1 MTTIEKKL
9 IKYNFSTGNDPK
21 YIVVHDT
28 GNPGKGADADAHY
41 RYFNGGNRNAS
52 AHYFVDDH
60 SIIQTVEDAN
70 ASWHCGDGKGQ
81 YGITNYNSIGIEI
94 CINSDGDYN
103 KAVQNAIDLV
113 KFLMKKH
120 NISLDKVVRH
130 YDASRKNCPGT
141 MSSNNWEKWNWF
153 KGQLKEEAAPVE
165 GLYRVRKSWDD
176 AKSQVGAYKVL
187 ENAKAEC
194 DKNPGYSVF
203 DEKGN
208 KVYPLPSSV
217 PEQPGE
223 TQPEQQLTLIM
234 GKTEA
239 TAAQMVSY
247 ALKSNTKPLLPNCT
261 IEELAQV
268 FIEEAEVEGVR
279 ADVAWA
285 QSLKETGYFKYGGI
299 VLPEQNNY
307 SGIGALNNNS
317 KGEAAVFE
325 SPRIGARAQIQHLK
339 AYAST
344 EALKQPCVDPRFH
357 LVKRGSAKY
366 VEWLGYEDNPNG
378 TGWAWPGKGYGYSI
392 VGILKGILQ
401 EPKESKEATDT
412 GNVPQW
418 QKDAFKKL
426 VEKKIIN
433 SPEFWEGRLGETITI
448 GEVMGILA
456 NTL

>member
-1 MTTIEKKL
+1 MTVIEKKL

-28 GNPGKGADADAHY
+28 GNPGKGADTDAHY
-41 RYFNGGNRNAS
+41 RYFNGGNRSAS

-103 KAVQNAIDLV
+103 KAVQNTIELV

-120 NISLDKVVRH
+120 NIPLDKVVRH

-165 GLYRVRKSWDD
+165 GLY
-176 AKSQVGAYKVL
+176 
-187 ENAKAEC
+187 
-194 DKNPGYSVF
+194 
-203 DEKGN
+203 
-208 KVYPLPSSV
+208 
-217 PEQPGE
+217 
-223 TQPEQQLTLIM
+223 
-234 GKTEA
+234 
-239 TAAQMVSY
+239 
-247 ALKSNTKPLLPNCT
+247 
-261 IEELAQV
+261 
-268 FIEEAEVEGVR
+268 
-279 ADVAWA
+279 
-285 QSLKETGYFKYGGI
+285 
-299 VLPEQNNY
+299 
-307 SGIGALNNNS
+307 
-317 KGEAAVFE
+317 
-325 SPRIGARAQIQHLK
+325 
-339 AYAST
+339 
-344 EALKQPCVDPRFH
+344 
-357 LVKRGSAKY
+357 
-366 VEWLGYEDNPNG
+366 
-378 TGWAWPGKGYGYSI
+378 
-392 VGILKGILQ
+392 Q

-426 VEKKIIN
+426 VERKIIN

>member
-9 IKYNFSTGNDPK
+9 IKYNFSTGNEPK

-103 KAVQNAIDLV
+103 KAVQNTIELV
-113 KFLMKKH
+113 KFLMKKYS
-120 NISLDKVVRH
+120 IPLDKVVRH

-153 KGQLKEEAAPVE
+153 KGQLKEEDAPVE
-165 GLYRVRKSWDD
+165 GLYRVRQSWDD
-176 AKSQVGAYKVL
+176 AKSQVGAYKAL

-208 KVYPLPSSV
+208 KVYPLPSSA

-234 GKTEA
+234 GKTEV

-325 SPRIGARAQIQHLK
+325 SPRIGVRAQIQHL
-339 AYAST
+339 
-344 EALKQPCVDPRFH
+344 
-357 LVKRGSAKY
+357 
-366 VEWLGYEDNPNG
+366 
-378 TGWAWPGKGYGYSI
+378 
-392 VGILKGILQ
+392 
-401 EPKESKEATDT
+401 
-412 GNVPQW
+412 
-418 QKDAFKKL
+418 
-426 VEKKIIN
+426 
-433 SPEFWEGRLGETITI
+433 
-448 GEVMGILA
+448 
-456 NTL
+456 

>member
-9 IKYNFSTGNDPK
+9 IKYNFSTGNEPK

-28 GNPGKGADADAHY
+28 GNTGKGADADAHY

-60 SIIQTVEDAN
+60 SIIQTVEDTN

-103 KAVQNAIDLV
+103 KAVQNAIELV

-120 NISLDKVVRH
+120 NIPLDKVVRH

-153 KGQLKEEAAPVE
+153 KGQLKEEAAPAS

-208 KVYPLPSSV
+208 KVYPLPSSA

-247 ALKSNTKPLLPNCT
+247 ALKSNAKPLLPNCT

-285 QSLKETGYFKYGGI
+285 QALKETGYFKYGGI

-307 SGIGALNNNS
+307 SGIGALNNNA

-325 SPRIGARAQIQHLK
+325 SPRIGVRAQIQHLK

-344 EALKQPCVDPRFH
+344 EALKQPCADPRFH

-392 VGILKGILQ
+392 VRILKGILQ

>member
-60 SIIQTVEDAN
+60 SIIQTVEDTN

-81 YGITNYNSIGIEI
+81 YGITNYNSIGIEV

-103 KAVQNAIDLV
+103 KAVQNAIELV

-153 KGQLKEEAAPVE
+153 KGQLKEEAAPAS

-208 KVYPLPSSV
+208 KVYPLPSSA

-247 ALKSNTKPLLPNCT
+247 ALKSNAKPLLPNCT

-285 QSLKETGYFKYGGI
+285 QALKETGYFKYGGI

-307 SGIGALNNNS
+307 SGIGALNNNA

-325 SPRIGARAQIQHLK
+325 SPRIGVRAQIQHLK

-344 EALKQPCVDPRFH
+344 EALKQPCADPRFH

>member
-1 MTTIEKKL
+1 MKKKL
-9 IKYNFSTGNDPK
+9 IKYNFSTGNEPK

-60 SIIQTVEDAN
+60 SIIQTVEDIN

-103 KAVQNAIDLV
+103 KAVQNAIELV

-120 NISLDKVVRH
+120 NIPLDKVVRH

-153 KGQLKEEAAPVE
+153 KGQLKEEAAPAS

-208 KVYPLPSSV
+208 KVYPLPSSA

-239 TAAQMVSY
+239 TAAQMASY
-247 ALKSNTKPLLPNCT
+247 A
-261 IEELAQV
+261 
-268 FIEEAEVEGVR
+268 
-279 ADVAWA
+279 
-285 QSLKETGYFKYGGI
+285 
-299 VLPEQNNY
+299 
-307 SGIGALNNNS
+307 
-317 KGEAAVFE
+317 
-325 SPRIGARAQIQHLK
+325 
-339 AYAST
+339 
-344 EALKQPCVDPRFH
+344 
-357 LVKRGSAKY
+357 
-366 VEWLGYEDNPNG
+366 
-378 TGWAWPGKGYGYSI
+378 
-392 VGILKGILQ
+392 
-401 EPKESKEATDT
+401 
-412 GNVPQW
+412 
-418 QKDAFKKL
+418 
-426 VEKKIIN
+426 
-433 SPEFWEGRLGETITI
+433 
-448 GEVMGILA
+448 
-456 NTL
+456 